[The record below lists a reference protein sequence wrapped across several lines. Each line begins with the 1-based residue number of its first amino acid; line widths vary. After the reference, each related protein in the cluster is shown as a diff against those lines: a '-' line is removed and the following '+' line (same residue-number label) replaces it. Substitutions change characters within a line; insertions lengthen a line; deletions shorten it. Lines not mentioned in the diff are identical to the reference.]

1 MSLVLLC
8 EVLTPYS
15 PTTAV
20 TMKQTTR
27 MTTGTPDVQQEEPP
41 AALATISSPRRL
53 LWSFPPPAFH
63 LLHTALADHL
73 GNIQAR
79 IIPSSSDSILDNFTS
94 QGVFCLFP
102 FVVFLFVLFVP
113 SRSPVE
119 DVHVSLHLAVPEA
132 GRQSGCWRKSK
143 HVPEGVSW
151 ARFHTLRLHVLVSC
165 TKRWHITIKRKT
177 IFWSMIETPFFGT
190 ML

>member
-1 MSLVLLC
+1 MSRVLLY
-8 EVLTPYS
+8 EALTLYS
-15 PTTAV
+15 PPTAV

-41 AALATISSPRRL
+41 AALATISSPRCL
-53 LWSFPPPAFH
+53 LWSFPPPPAFH
-63 LLHTALADHL
+63 LLPTALADHL

-79 IIPSSSDSILDNFTS
+79 IIPSSSDSILDNFPS

-102 FVVFLFVLFVP
+102 FVVFLFVLFFP

-119 DVHVSLHLAVPEA
+119 DVHVSLHLVVPEA

-143 HVPEGVSW
+143 HVPEGVSR

-165 TKRWHITIKRKT
+165 TKR
-177 IFWSMIETPFFGT
+177 
-190 ML
+190 